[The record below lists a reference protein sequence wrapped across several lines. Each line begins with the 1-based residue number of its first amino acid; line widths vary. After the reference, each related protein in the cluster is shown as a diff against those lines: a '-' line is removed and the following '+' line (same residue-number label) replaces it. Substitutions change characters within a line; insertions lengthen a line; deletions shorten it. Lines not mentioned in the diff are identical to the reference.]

1 MLRSAPRWQRY
12 LNLVN
17 SSVTDYSVIRVEE
30 SGGCGCYAPV
40 LEDDLGVWRER
51 GGVRWE
57 DFQAAKQQGQ
67 RAVHYQIIDHKL
79 YRQEDCMF
87 EPR

>member
-1 MLRSAPRWQRY
+1 M
-12 LNLVN
+12 
-17 SSVTDYSVIRVEE
+17 
-30 SGGCGCYAPV
+30 
-40 LEDDLGVWRER
+40 LEDDLAVWRER
-51 GGVRWE
+51 GGVKWD
-57 DFQAAKQQGQ
+57 DFLAAKQQGQ